1 MKYTSL
7 LIVALISGCTG
18 SPIMTSHEFAEIEVG
33 TETKVLEKQFGV
45 PVSVITTKDGKK
57 VYEYVEKINIGGQ
70 TVEMRNYYFLI
81 EDGMIAK
88 KKFNSTVRPP
98 FDNIQKE
105 DVFSDKND
113 I

>member
-1 MKYTSL
+1 MKYTPL
-7 LIVALISGCTG
+7 LVLALISGCTG
-18 SPIMTSHEFAEIEVG
+18 SPVMTSHEFAEIEVG
-33 TETKVLEKQFGV
+33 TKSKALEKQFGV
-45 PVSVITTKDGKK
+45 PVSVITTKDGKT

-81 EDGMIAK
+81 EDGAVAK

-98 FDNIQKE
+98 FENIQRE
-105 DVFSDKND
+105 DVFSDINN